1 LVPKLG
7 QTELSEK
14 ELEYYSR
21 QIVLAEM
28 GYNAQ
33 LRLKDAKAC
42 LIGLGGLGSPTATQL
57 AAIGVGHLRLVD
69 RDVIE
74 LSNLQRQHIY
84 SIDDVG
90 YPKVEIAAKRLQSLN
105 PYIEIE
111 PIPLSVNQD
120 NVEDIIKG
128 MDVVIDGL
136 DRMAPR
142 YAVNRACIKL
152 GIPYV
157 FGAAITTIGNVS
169 TIVPGKTPCLECF
182 YGNLV
187 DDKLP
192 KCAVVGVH
200 PSLLSIIASVEVSEG
215 IRILTGKQPRLANK
229 LLYCDIGHVEFNE
242 VHVSKVEKCPVCGSK
257 PSGSPMP
264 LKRQLVEEMCGRAG
278 KKVFAIVP
286 KKNLE
291 INLTDLHAYLEKKG
305 FNIKVK
311 ANLGITFDYNNEV
324 TTSILKS
331 GIMIVEGAKEKEDAL
346 NLFSDII
353 VNRLDIPESLIR

>member
-1 LVPKLG
+1 MVPKLG

-21 QIVLAEM
+21 QIVLADI

-42 LIGLGGLGSPTATQL
+42 LVGLGGLGSPTAIQL
-57 AAIGVGHLRLVD
+57 ATIGVGHLRLVD
-69 RDVIE
+69 RDFVE
-74 LSNLQRQHIY
+74 LSNLQRQHLY
-84 SIDDVG
+84 GVDDVG

-105 PYIEIE
+105 PYIEID
-111 PIPLSVNQD
+111 PVPLSINED
-120 NVEDIIKG
+120 NAEDIIKG

-136 DRMAPR
+136 DRMAAR
-142 YAVNRACIKL
+142 YAINRACVKL

-157 FGAAITTIGNVS
+157 FAAAVATIGNVS
-169 TIVPGKTPCLECF
+169 TIIPGETPCLECF

-200 PSLLSIIASVEVSEG
+200 PSLLGVIASVGVSEG
-215 IRILTGKQPRLANK
+215 IRILIGKQPRLVNK

-242 VHVSKVEKCPVCGSK
+242 VQVSKVEECPVCGSK

-264 LKRQLVEEMCGRAG
+264 IERELVEEICGRGG

-291 INLTDLHAYLEKKG
+291 INISDLLDYLEKKG

-311 ANLGITFDYNNEV
+311 ARLGITFDYENKV
-324 TTSILKS
+324 IASILKS
-331 GIMIVEGAKEKEDAL
+331 GIMIVEGAKEKEEAL
-346 NLFSDII
+346 NLFNDII
-353 VNRLDIPESLIR
+353 VNRLDIPKSFIG

>member
-1 LVPKLG
+1 LVPKLA

-21 QIVLAEM
+21 QIVLADI

-42 LIGLGGLGSPTATQL
+42 LLGLGGLGSPTAIQL
-57 AAIGVGHLRLVD
+57 ATIGVGHLRLVD
-69 RDVIE
+69 RDFVE
-74 LSNLQRQHIY
+74 LSNLQRQHLY
-84 SIDDVG
+84 GVDDVG
-90 YPKVEIAAKRLQSLN
+90 YPKVEVAAERLRSLN

-120 NVEDIIKG
+120 NVEDIIKD

-187 DDKLP
+187 DDMLP

-200 PSLLSIIASVEVSEG
+200 PSLLGVIASVEVSEG
-215 IRILTGKQPRLANK
+215 IRILIGKQPRLANK

-242 VHVSKVEKCPVCGSK
+242 VQVSKVEKCPVCGSK
-257 PSGSPMP
+257 PSGSPTP
-264 LKRQLVEEMCGRAG
+264 LKRQLVEEMCGRSG

-291 INLTDLHAYLEKKG
+291 INLLDLQDYLEKKE
-305 FNIKVK
+305 FNLKVK
-311 ANLGITFDYNNEV
+311 ANLGITFDHENEV
-324 TTSILKS
+324 TVSILKS
-331 GIMIVEGAKEKEDAL
+331 GVMIVEGAKEKEDAL
-346 NLFSDII
+346 NLFSDLI
-353 VNRLDIPESLIR
+353 VNRLDIPESFIK

>member
-1 LVPKLG
+1 MS
-7 QTELSEK
+7 QIELSEK

-33 LRLKDAKAC
+33 LQLKDAKVC
-42 LIGLGGLGSPTATQL
+42 LLGLGGLGSPTAMQL
-57 AAIGVGHLRLVD
+57 AAIGIGHLRLVD
-69 RDVIE
+69 RDVVE
-74 LSNLQRQHIY
+74 LSNLQRQHLY
-84 SIDDVG
+84 SVDDVG
-90 YPKVEIAAKRLQSLN
+90 YPKVEVAVKRLQSLN

-111 PIPLSVNQD
+111 PVPLSINED
-120 NVEDIIKG
+120 NAEDIVKG
-128 MDVVIDGL
+128 RDVVIDGL
-136 DRMAPR
+136 DRMTPR
-142 YAVNRACIKL
+142 YAVNRACVKL

-169 TIVPGKTPCLECF
+169 TIVPSETPCLECF

-187 DDKLP
+187 DDNLP

-200 PSLLSIIASVEVSEG
+200 PSLLSIIASVEVSEA
-215 IRILTGKQPRLANK
+215 IRILVGKQPRLANK
-229 LLYCDIGHVEFNE
+229 LLYCDIENVEFNE
-242 VHVSKVEKCPVCGSK
+242 VHVSKAEKCPVCGSK

-264 LKRQLVEEMCGRAG
+264 LKREFVEEACGRSG
-278 KKVFAIVP
+278 KRVFVIVP

-291 INLTDLHAYLEKKG
+291 INLADLHGYLRKKG

-311 ANLGITFDYNNEV
+311 ANLGITFEHDHKV

-331 GIMIVEGAKEKEDAL
+331 GIMIIEGTKEKEEAVK
-346 NLFSDII
+346 LFDDLII
-353 VNRLDIPESLIR
+353 ARFNIPKSLTR

>member
-1 LVPKLG
+1 MRR
-7 QTELSEK
+7 TELSEK

-21 QIVLAEM
+21 QIVLSEM

-33 LRLKDAKAC
+33 LQLKDAKAC
-42 LIGLGGLGSPTATQL
+42 LLGLGGLGSPTATQL

-69 RDVIE
+69 RDVVE
-74 LSNLQRQHIY
+74 LSNLQRQHLY

-90 YPKVEIAAKRLQSLN
+90 HPKVEVAAKRLRSLN

-111 PIPLSVNQD
+111 PVPLSINQD
-120 NVEDIIKG
+120 NAEDIIKG

-142 YAVNRACIKL
+142 YAVNRACVKL

-200 PSLLSIIASVEVSEG
+200 PSLLSIIASIEVSEG
-215 IRILTGKQPRLANK
+215 IRILIGKPPRLANK

-264 LKRQLVEEMCGRAG
+264 IERELVEEMCGRGG

-291 INLTDLHAYLEKKG
+291 INLPDLLGYLEKKG

-311 ANLGITFDYNNEV
+311 ANLGITFDHENKV
-324 TTSILKS
+324 TASILKS

-346 NLFSDII
+346 NLFSDVI
-353 VNRLDIPESLIR
+353 VNRLGIPESFIR

>member
-1 LVPKLG
+1 MVPKLG

-21 QIVLAEM
+21 QIVLADI

-42 LIGLGGLGSPTATQL
+42 LLGLGGLGSPTAIQL
-57 AAIGVGHLRLVD
+57 ATIGVGHLRLVD
-69 RDVIE
+69 RDFVE
-74 LSNLQRQHIY
+74 LSNLQRQHLY
-84 SIDDVG
+84 GVDDVG
-90 YPKVEIAAKRLQSLN
+90 YPKVEVAAKRLQSLN

-120 NVEDIIKG
+120 NVEDIIKD

-187 DDKLP
+187 DDMLP

-200 PSLLSIIASVEVSEG
+200 PSLLGVIASVEVSEG
-215 IRILTGKQPRLANK
+215 IRILIGKQPRLANK
-229 LLYCDIGHVEFNE
+229 LLYCDIGHVEFN
-242 VHVSKVEKCPVCGSK
+242 VVQVSKVEKCPVCGSK

-264 LKRQLVEEMCGRAG
+264 LKRQLVEEMCGRSG

-291 INLTDLHAYLEKKG
+291 INLLDLQDYLEKKG
-305 FNIKVK
+305 FNLKVK
-311 ANLGITFDYNNEV
+311 ANLGITFDHENEV
-324 TTSILKS
+324 TVSILKS
-331 GIMIVEGAKEKEDAL
+331 GIMIIEGAKEKEDAL
-346 NLFSDII
+346 NLFSDLI
-353 VNRLDIPESLIR
+353 VNRLDIPKSFIK

>member
-1 LVPKLG
+1 LVPNLA

-21 QIVLAEM
+21 QIVLADI
-28 GYNAQ
+28 GYNSQ

-42 LIGLGGLGSPTATQL
+42 LLGLGGLGSPTAIQL
-57 AAIGVGHLRLVD
+57 ATIGVGHLRLVD
-69 RDVIE
+69 RDFVE
-74 LSNLQRQHIY
+74 LSNLQRQHLY
-84 SIDDVG
+84 GMDDVG
-90 YPKVEIAAKRLQSLN
+90 YPKVEVAAKRLQSLN
-105 PYIEIE
+105 PYIKLE

-120 NVEDIIKG
+120 NVEDIIKD

-142 YAVNRACIKL
+142 YAVNRACVKL
-152 GIPYV
+152 GVPYV

-169 TIVPGKTPCLECF
+169 TIVPGETPCLECF

-187 DDKLP
+187 DDMLP

-200 PSLLSIIASVEVSEG
+200 PSLLGVIASVEVSEG
-215 IRILTGKQPRLANK
+215 IRILIGKQPRLANK

-242 VHVSKVEKCPVCGSK
+242 VQISKVEKCPVCGSK
-257 PSGSPMP
+257 PSGSPTP
-264 LKRQLVEEMCGRAG
+264 LRRQLVEEICGRSG

-291 INLTDLHAYLEKKG
+291 INLLDLQDYLEKKK
-305 FNIKVK
+305 FNLKVK
-311 ANLGITFDYNNEV
+311 ANLGVTFDHENEV
-324 TTSILKS
+324 TVSILKS
-331 GIMIVEGAKEKEDAL
+331 GIMIVEGAKEKKDAL
-346 NLFSDII
+346 DLFSDLI
-353 VNRLDIPESLIR
+353 VNRLDIPKSLIK